1 MTKKSFNQ
9 NAKHIQQLED
19 MIEPNFIFGN
29 KSLNRLMTID
39 KTIDNK
45 TIDNKSEISNKNQT
59 KLEQI
64 FKLKQKINSIENC
77 NLKNNSKNIIIGDG
91 NINSSIML
99 IGETPGKLED
109 QSGKSFQGAVGELLK
124 KMLSAI
130 NIKKEEIYLT
140 YSINFR
146 PPDDRKP
153 TSQEIKRYSI
163 FLKEHITII
172 NPKIIILMG
181 STAMEAITGLSNKIS
196 NERGNWRE
204 IILKNMTY
212 PIMITFSPSYL
223 IRFPENKKY
232 SWEDL
237 KKIRKK
243 IQNLNINI

>member
-1 MTKKSFNQ
+1 MAKKSFNQ

-19 MIEPNFIFGN
+19 IIEPNFIFGN
-29 KSLNRLMTID
+29 KSLNRIITLD
-39 KTIDNK
+39 K
-45 TIDNKSEISNKNQT
+45 KSKIGNKNEN

-77 NLKNNSKNIIIGDG
+77 NLKNNSKNIVIGDG
-91 NINSSIML
+91 DINSSIML

-109 QSGKSFQGAVGELLK
+109 QSGKSFQGPVGELLK

-130 NIKKEEIYLT
+130 SIKIEEVYLT

-153 TSQEIKRYSI
+153 TSQEIRRYSI

-181 STAMEAITGLSNKIS
+181 STAMEAITGSNNKIS

-212 PIMITFSPSYL
+212 PIMTTFSPSYL

-237 KKIRKK
+237 KKIKRK